1 MRIPL
6 FFNNTARS
14 ARADRFRRWLD
25 GHRDLFDVIEP
36 ESRED
41 MLRHLAAR
49 ADSGTPVVA
58 VAGGDGTLGVA
69 ARALCKY
76 GNGAGPLPRGNHERL
91 LP

>member
-14 ARADRFRRWLD
+14 ARTDRFRRWLD
-25 GHRDLFDVIEP
+25 GHRDLFDVVEP

-49 ADSGTPVVA
+49 LRKNH
-58 VAGGDGTLGVA
+58 AGAHPGHAHVHALR
-69 ARALCKY
+69 RAL
-76 GNGAGPLPRGNHERL
+76 RRL
-91 LP
+91 LRHGGSEESL

>member
-58 VAGGDGTLGVA
+58 VARWA
-69 ARALCKY
+69 WRP
-76 GNGAGPLPRGNHERL
+76 GPSAIRKRRWPPSPRE
-91 LP
+91 P

>member
-14 ARADRFRRWLD
+14 ARTDRFRRWLD
-25 GHRDLFDVIEP
+25 GHRDLFDVVEP

-58 VAGGDGTLGVA
+58 VAGRGR
-69 ARALCKY
+69 ARWAWRP
-76 GNGAGPLPRGNHERL
+76 GPSAIRKRHWPPSPRE
-91 LP
+91 P

>member
-49 ADSGTPVVA
+49 ARH
-58 VAGGDGTLGVA
+58 AGRGGQGPLQ
-69 ARALCKY
+69 Y

>member
-25 GHRDLFDVIEP
+25 GHRDLFDVVEP

-58 VAGGDGTLGVA
+58 VAG
-69 ARALCKY
+69 
-76 GNGAGPLPRGNHERL
+76 NGAGPLPRGNHERL

>member
-58 VAGGDGTLGVA
+58 VAGGT
-69 ARALCKY
+69 ARWAWRP
-76 GNGAGPLPRGNHERL
+76 GPSAIRKRRWPPSPRE
-91 LP
+91 P

>member
-58 VAGGDGTLGVA
+58 VAGGDGT
-69 ARALCKY
+69 
-76 GNGAGPLPRGNHERL
+76 GPSAIRKRRWPPSPRE
-91 LP
+91 P